1 MSWQAPMSGY
11 ERSRSAAAGQDVAV
25 HAQRR
30 TGPLGCLELAA
41 ADLGTPTAL
50 AAAEVARTSVTMLGV
65 AVVARHGTSLSVVI
79 AEV

>member
-1 MSWQAPMSGY
+1 MSGY

-30 TGPLGCLELAA
+30 AGPLGCLELAA

-50 AAAEVARTSVTMLGV
+50 AAAEVARTGVTRLGV
-65 AVVARHGTSLSVVI
+65 TGFARHENSLSNVI